1 MVRQNASVWIVRWSL
16 PVALL
21 LFGGLAAHR
30 PAMADRPAEHRKAAD
45 YVMIGNVDAVY
56 VRDAGSYV
64 NYIVELKV
72 EVVEKGT
79 GLKPGDTFR
88 AFCYQRKPGKGGFFD
103 EPGHDAVPKEGQR
116 IKAYISR
123 GNGRHE
129 GVYPNW
135 FDPAPAGKR

>member
-1 MVRQNASVWIVRWSL
+1 
-16 PVALL
+16 
-21 LFGGLAAHR
+21 
-30 PAMADRPAEHRKAAD
+30 MADRPVEHRTDAD
-45 YVMIGNVDAVY
+45 YVIVGNVDAVY
-56 VRDAGSYV
+56 VRDAGAYW

-72 EVVEKGT
+72 EGVEKGN

-88 AFCYQRKPGKGGFFD
+88 AFCYHHKPGKGGFFD
-103 EPGHDAVPKEGQR
+103 EAGHDAVPREGQR

-129 GVYPNW
+129 GIYPNW